1 MASAWPPVASRHQAA
16 LTRGSFRPDPEGE
29 MTNDRPYRLAA
40 SAEILF
46 PELPFVE
53 RVRRLHDLGYT
64 VEFWDWQNKDI
75 DAVARVGAEIRFTG
89 HLSGSLVEPEEAR
102 EYVRGAIA
110 SLEPATILG
119 CRHLALHTTAIAEG
133 GRVLEPRWE
142 STGRMWLTAY
152 RTLMELAEIA
162 ERNDV
167 WYNLENLNTKLD
179 HPGSP
184 LSRPRDI
191 IDLVG
196 AVNSPR
202 IRILLD
208 LYHAQV
214 DGGDLIQTISDAQPW
229 LGEIQVADVPGR
241 HEPGTGEI
249 RFEAIAA
256 ELRRIGFDGVV
267 GLEAWPEG
275 DSLRALERFSA
286 VL

>member
-1 MASAWPPVASRHQAA
+1 VNDDA
-16 LTRGSFRPDPEGE
+16 EGG
-29 MTNDRPYRLAA
+29 MTAERPYRLAA
-40 SAEILF
+40 NAEMLF
-46 PELPFVE
+46 RELPFVE

-64 VEFWDWQNKDI
+64 VEFWDWQTKDI
-75 DAVARVGAEIRFTG
+75 EAIARVGAEVRFTG
-89 HLSGSLVEPEEAR
+89 RTSGSLVEPEEAR
-102 EYVRGAIA
+102 EYIRGAIA
-110 SLEPATILG
+110 SLEPAAILG
-119 CRHLALHTTAIAEG
+119 CHHLALQTTAIAED
-133 GRVLEPRWE
+133 GRILDPRWE
-142 STGRMWLTAY
+142 SSGRMWLTAY
-152 RTLMELAEIA
+152 RTLMELAEVA

-179 HPGSP
+179 HTGAP
-184 LSRPRDI
+184 LSRPRNI
-191 IDLVG
+191 IDLVS

-214 DGGDLIQTISDAQPW
+214 DEGDLIQTIRDAQPW

-286 VL
+286 VV